1 MEVLHVFFTCGCCP
15 ASSFLITDPS
25 ASLNR
30 IFSSS
35 SPEPAATAGAVAAG
49 AVAAGVEAGAG
60 AGASTAGGTPLEE
73 PLDGGNGWK
82 GSEAG
87 MEEAAAAAGAKGFGG
102 C

>member
-1 MEVLHVFFTCGCCP
+1 MFFFTCGCCP

-49 AVAAGVEAGAG
+49 VGAGAG

-87 MEEAAAAAGAKGFGG
+87 MEEAAAAAAAAAAGAKGFGG